1 MLAFDY
7 AAKYHVPQLFSM
19 HVALRIY
26 RGEPVTRPSG
36 ANETDVLKRVVGFP
50 FMRCRNLVHVVNES
64 H

>member
-26 RGEPVTRPSG
+26 RGEPVTRPSV

-50 FMRCRNLVHVVNES
+50 FMR
-64 H
+64 